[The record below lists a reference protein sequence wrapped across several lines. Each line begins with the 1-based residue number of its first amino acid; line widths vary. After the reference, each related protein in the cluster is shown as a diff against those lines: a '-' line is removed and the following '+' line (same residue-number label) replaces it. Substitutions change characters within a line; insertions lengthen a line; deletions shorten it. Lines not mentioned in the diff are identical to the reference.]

1 MIRSLVKK
9 LPKPVVQFMGKRVG
23 ADKRGYQRVSRLGA
37 DGDNPWIAKSSKI
50 DGWLFEGEHACLW
63 ELASESN
70 VGDIVEIGSWMG
82 KSACIFA
89 GACIDQAPNTRV
101 FCVDPFTMLG
111 SPSQEAYHKRITK
124 GDGTFYQFAHN
135 AGVLGFYKQIVP
147 LATTS
152 DLALPAIPDGCRL
165 AFVDARHDY
174 EGVSTDTK
182 LIIPKI
188 KPGGLLALHDAGVY
202 QGVDDHIEKNLK
214 NDPRLTFER
223 QVNSVVVFRIKVN

>member
-1 MIRSLVKK
+1 M
-9 LPKPVVQFMGKRVG
+9 LPAPVANLLGRLTS
-23 ADKRGYQRVSRLGA
+23 ADRRGYRRISRLGA
-37 DGDNPWIAKSSKI
+37 DSDNRWIAKSSTI

-63 ELASESN
+63 DLATESN
-70 VGDIVEIGSWMG
+70 NGDIVEIGSWMG

-89 GACIDQAPNTRV
+89 GACIDHAPETRV
-101 FCVDPFTMLG
+101 YCVDPFTMLG

-135 AGVLGFYKQIVP
+135 AGVLGYYKQIVP

-174 EGVSTDTK
+174 EGVSTDTQ
-182 LIIPKI
+182 LVLPKI
-188 KPGGLLALHDAGVY
+188 RPGGLLALHDSGVY
-202 QGVDDHIEKNLK
+202 QGVDQHIEQDLK
-214 NDPRLTFER
+214 RDTRLTFVR
-223 QVNSVVVFRIKVN
+223 QVHSIVVFRKNGG